1 MNIKLKLVLHV
12 ERYYDGRRRIF
23 WSYWEAQTGKNTQSQ
38 TSLAI
43 FTLSK
48 RLQPLTRNWGDAVN
62 CSQVNR
68 SLIKSWR
75 FPYTYFTL
83 SIMSVDSGLIFK
95 RALIRKVQQ
104 SVCFWKRPLIQQ
116 LSATGNKTEQ
126 ICSRISTMA
135 ICKLLCTV
143 NLYFVMVTDIRG
155 SSSTSG
161 LQHWCWLQRH
171 STQGRSDPNRR
182 LSGQPILNNK

>member
-1 MNIKLKLVLHV
+1 MDEHQAKVSFTCREILWWEEVGFMKLLGSTNWEKHAIANLTRHFYPQQTSSTIDQEL
-12 ERYYDGRRRIF
+12 RRRC
-23 WSYWEAQTGKNTQSQ
+23 QLCRVQ
-38 TSLAI
+38 
-43 FTLSK
+43 
-48 RLQPLTRNWGDAVN
+48 DARRTVVHLN
-62 CSQVNR
+62 HSQVNR

-95 RALIRKVQQ
+95 RALKRKVQQ

-143 NLYFVMVTDIRG
+143 SLYYAMVTDISG
-155 SSSTSG
+155 TSSTSG
-161 LQHWCWLQRH
+161 LQH
-171 STQGRSDPNRR
+171 
-182 LSGQPILNNK
+182 